1 MTKYYVGHGDLV
13 INASWSPTLK
23 GMAFYTTWAE
33 KKQDIVQYKLL
44 QNLFF
49 FLYWKTINIIGFV
62 SIRDLLYRKYIAKL
76 KKKVFCC

>member
-33 KKQDIVQYKLL
+33 KKQDIVQDKLL

-49 FLYWKTINIIGFV
+49 SFIG
-62 SIRDLLYRKYIAKL
+62 KL
-76 KKKVFCC
+76 

>member
-33 KKQDIVQYKLL
+33 KKQDIV
-44 QNLFF
+44 
-49 FLYWKTINIIGFV
+49 KTEAEPNIEKKIGITISINRISMNNSSFN
-62 SIRDLLYRKYIAKL
+62 
-76 KKKVFCC
+76 